1 MEQQETKNEKRF
13 YTVKE
18 FHGLLGGVITR
29 SMVYKMIDA
38 GDIPVRYIG
47 NKIIIPAGWV
57 DTYINTPCTVVKKV
71 RSKERKT
78 DGKTS

>member
-1 MEQQETKNEKRF
+1 MEEKESKIDKRF

-18 FHGLLGGVITR
+18 FHSLLGGVITR

-38 GDIPVRYIG
+38 GDIPIRYIG
-47 NKIIIPAGWV
+47 RKIIIPAGWV
-57 DTYINTPCTVVKKV
+57 NTYLATPCTMLKKIH
-71 RSKERKT
+71 SKERTT

>member
-1 MEQQETKNEKRF
+1 MEQKETKIEKRF

-18 FHGLLGGVITR
+18 FHTMLYGVITR
-29 SMVYKMIDA
+29 SMIYKMIDA
-38 GDIPVRYIG
+38 GDIPFRYIG